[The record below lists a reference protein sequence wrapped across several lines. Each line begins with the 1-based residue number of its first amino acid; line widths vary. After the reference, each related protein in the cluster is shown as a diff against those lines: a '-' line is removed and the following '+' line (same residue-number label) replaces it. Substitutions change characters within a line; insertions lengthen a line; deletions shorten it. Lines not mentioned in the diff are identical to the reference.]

1 MRTVQPHL
9 EAHPQGHIGTHS
21 ASTGSI
27 PPGHPRPGP
36 GSPPWR
42 GRRDGVGTRR
52 RDARRLRRGIGS
64 ERRCLRGAPVP
75 RSRPGTNSGS
85 SRRPGCGSSH
95 RLHPNRSDWPQSALR
110 LLPWNHL
117 EGHRSLGLAGMP
129 PRLNAVLQNRAA
141 PVVSQCPH
149 FSQQHRAGLQTI
161 PGVVV
166 TNSVYGSASTCA
178 CSAALTYGTP
188 GDLRACPC
196 AGRDT
201 CVSSCGICPTPGQS
215 HGWNSPHPSSRKA
228 VSWLH
233 LSAGFAGHTPTQG
246 SEKNALPVRWVK
258 SIPAMEGHFADG
270 VDRGHPWGDE

>member
-1 MRTVQPHL
+1 MPDRCFCETKARPHVALDVIDPALRPSLGLGLVRTVQPHL

-42 GRRDGVGTRR
+42 GRRDGGGSRR

-75 RSRPGTNSGS
+75 RSRPGTTSGS
-85 SRRPGCGSSH
+85 SRRPKCGSSH
-95 RLHPNRSDWPQSALR
+95 RLRPNRSDCPQSALR

-129 PRLNAVLQNRAA
+129 ARLNVVLQNRVA

-166 TNSVYGSASTCA
+166 TNSVYGSSFDLCLLR
-178 CSAALTYGTP
+178 SF
-188 GDLRACPC
+188 DLRYP
-196 AGRDT
+196 R
-201 CVSSCGICPTPGQS
+201 
-215 HGWNSPHPSSRKA
+215 
-228 VSWLH
+228 
-233 LSAGFAGHTPTQG
+233 
-246 SEKNALPVRWVK
+246 
-258 SIPAMEGHFADG
+258 
-270 VDRGHPWGDE
+270 